1 MRNDILERKNDILQW
16 IQENQSKAYICRE
29 LKCKPDTLE
38 RYLGIMKIE
47 YKGNVGL
54 KGFKRIN
61 NNYIPA
67 EQYILNSNVSSS
79 ILRDKLI
86 REGIRE
92 KKCERCGLSSWL
104 DEEISLELHHI
115 DGNHYNNNFDNLQ
128 ILCPNCHSL
137 TQNFRNKSNKIIKNY
152 PNTSKLIEEKKENK
166 KTNTCICCGKL
177 ITNKATYCE
186 KCYKKTLQVVER
198 PGREIFKQE
207 IRTIPFL
214 QLGAKYGVS
223 NKSIEKWCVAY
234 NLPHKKKDIKNYSD
248 EEWELL

>member
-1 MRNDILERKNDILQW
+1 MRNDILDRKEDILQW
-16 IQENQSKAYICRE
+16 IKENRPKAYMCRE

-38 RYLGIMKIE
+38 RYLGIMQIE
-47 YKGNVGL
+47 YKGNPGL
-54 KGFKRIN
+54 KGFKVIN

-67 EQYILNSNVSSS
+67 EQYILNSCVHSS

-92 KKCERCGLSSWL
+92 KKCERCNLTTWL
-104 DEEISLELHHI
+104 GEEINLELHHI

-137 TQNFRNKSNKIIKNY
+137 TQNYRNKGK
-152 PNTSKLIEEKKENK
+152 TKLIMNYQEVDIPKKSSSRKNK
-166 KTNTCICCGKL
+166 QCISCGAP
-177 ITNKATYCE
+177 ITKQATYCE
-186 KCYKKTLQVVER
+186 KCYKQSLQRVKR
-198 PGREIFKQE
+198 PDRDTFKKE

-214 QLGAKYGVS
+214 QLSAKYGVS
-223 NKSIEKWCVAY
+223 DKSISKWCIAY
-234 NLPHKKKDIKNYSD
+234 NLPHKKKDIKSYSD